1 MEKPHGYLHDSLRTC
16 DGHVTRQQRIQP
28 STCRHAA
35 QRCEPFYLVLARVTV
50 TVPVTAIV
58 IQESKGE
65 SLIHISPPSLPP
77 SLCHRLGGPGKIL
90 ERRADRVLAAMFL
103 IKYHKKQ
110 RIRGLV
116 ESSLALHIR
125 LVDLFGFGWFRHQ
138 DIFMYVWSGDDFA
151 IARRQ
156 IF

>member
-1 MEKPHGYLHDSLRTC
+1 NPAKHLQ
-16 DGHVTRQQRIQP
+16 TRG
-28 STCRHAA
+28 TEG
-35 QRCEPFYLVLARVTV
+35 EPFYLVLARVTV

-65 SLIHISPPSLPP
+65 FLIHISPPSL
-77 SLCHRLGGPGKIL
+77 SLPQTFNSPYNRGGPGKIL

>member
-1 MEKPHGYLHDSLRTC
+1 LQ
-16 DGHVTRQQRIQP
+16 TRG
-28 STCRHAA
+28 TEG
-35 QRCEPFYLVLARVTV
+35 EPFYLVLARVTV

-65 SLIHISPPSLPP
+65 FLIHISPPSLPLSATDCMLYNP
-77 SLCHRLGGPGKIL
+77 SCAPVLQFNSPYNRGGPGKIL

>member
-1 MEKPHGYLHDSLRTC
+1 MHNTHGLACHPPEPHRRTIIFRPTPRSSMEKPHGYLHDSLRTC

-65 SLIHISPPSLPP
+65 FLIHISPPSL
-77 SLCHRLGGPGKIL
+77 SLPQTVCYIIL
-90 ERRADRVLAAMFL
+90 PVLL
-103 IKYHKKQ
+103 SY
-110 RIRGLV
+110 
-116 ESSLALHIR
+116 SSTHHIIGEDQGR
-125 LVDLFGFGWFRHQ
+125 SWKDVQ
-138 DIFMYVWSGDDFA
+138 
-151 IARRQ
+151 IACLQ
-156 IF
+156 PCF